1 MSNVNYAAE
10 LAARS
15 VGCRLSFR
23 WIGNSKAVENADN
36 SAAAELFRANPQAI
50 RLSKKLFDPSRR
62 EFKAVQA
69 IKGKIR
75 RFWVEN
81 TLPYTDRGVRLLK
94 RNEASRFAAAIDDL
108 AAELAAAVAE
118 LESVFFELLAES
130 RDRLGSLFCRADYP
144 ASLIGEFAAAVE
156 FPELSPPDYLSE
168 LAPDVYRRESERIAA
183 RFDQAIELAET
194 AFSEELSALVDRLV
208 DRLEPDANGNYKT
221 FRDSTIENFSEFIG
235 RFRRLSIGSSE
246 QLDRLVEQAAGLVSN
261 VRPADIRQPGES
273 RERLAAGMR
282 AIGDQ
287 LAAGVVNRP
296 ARVIRFNPAAELQ
309 AANQASEPATVQPDP
324 AAANQES
331 EPAAVQSEPAAV
343 QPDPA
348 AANQESEPAAV
359 QSEPAAAPDI
369 EPERIEFVLNF
380 GGGRLQ
386 RLTIPSR
393 PAAVAAAG

>member
-50 RLSKKLFDPSRR
+50 RLSKKLFDPNRR

-144 ASLIGEFAAAVE
+144 ATLIGEFAAAVE

-183 RFDQAIELAET
+183 RFDQAVELAET
-194 AFSEELSALVDRLV
+194 AFSEELAALVDRLV
-208 DRLEPDANGNYKT
+208 DRLEPDQDGNFKT

-246 QLDRLVEQAAGLVSN
+246 QLDRLVEQAAGLVAN
-261 VRPADIRQPGES
+261 VRPADIRQPGEI
-273 RERLAAGMR
+273 RDRLAAGMR
-282 AIGDQ
+282 SIGDQ

-309 AANQASEPATVQPDP
+309 AANQASEPETVQPEP
-324 AAANQES
+324 QAANQAS
-331 EPAAVQSEPAAV
+331 EPETV
-343 QPDPA
+343 QP
-348 AANQESEPAAV
+348 EPAAV